1 LRQLARARDLAS
13 VVVVFEPQPR
23 EFFQPTLAPPRLS
36 RLREKLG
43 LLAAEAVDK
52 VLLLR
57 FDAKLAALEAEAF
70 VRNVLV
76 EGLRTRAVLIGD
88 DFRFGSGRR
97 GNIDLLRRLGGE
109 AGFSVEA
116 TDSFV
121 TDGQRVSSSLVRES
135 LADGDLERAGR
146 LLGRPYCMEGRVV
159 HGDKR
164 GRGIGFPTLNID
176 LHRRRLA
183 LAGIFAAR
191 VRGLGEEPISGMAYI
206 GNRPVVNGR
215 KVVLEVNLFDYSD
228 ECYGRHVSVEF
239 VRKLRDDM
247 NFASLDLLQIQLAAD
262 REQALQVLGGTM

>member
-1 LRQLARARDLAS
+1 
-13 VVVVFEPQPR
+13 
-23 EFFQPTLAPPRLS
+23 
-36 RLREKLG
+36 
-43 LLAAEAVDK
+43 
-52 VLLLR
+52 
-57 FDAKLAALEAEAF
+57 
-70 VRNVLV
+70 
-76 EGLRTRAVLIGD
+76 
-88 DFRFGSGRR
+88 
-97 GNIDLLRRLGGE
+97 
-109 AGFSVEA
+109 
-116 TDSFV
+116 
-121 TDGQRVSSSLVRES
+121 
-135 LADGDLERAGR
+135 
-146 LLGRPYCMEGRVV
+146 MEGRVV